1 MKKIEDF
8 YEIDNTK
15 LQQSF
20 ITALKNKD
28 FKEFVNTLDIKDETL
43 MKYTSNL
50 EEASVEYH
58 NCKNCKSLATCKNNM
73 KGYKYTPLKEKD
85 IITFSYEMCPKKE
98 KEEDTL
104 AYQKNLELF
113 DMPKEIKEANFKDI
127 YKDDK
132 NRLPI
137 IKYFKEFIDEYN
149 KKDKPKGLYLNGSF
163 GSGKTYLI
171 AALFNEMAKE
181 DIENDKSAK
190 ERKENMKKA
199 ILLIIFGII
208 VFIVA
213 KKGYKSVI
221 TYFPEFLRSLKSS
234 FNSDYSEKFNY
245 IKKVPLLLLDDI
257 GAENTS
263 AWSRDEV
270 LGPILQ
276 YRMEEH
282 LPTFFTSNL
291 TLQELE
297 KSLSI
302 TTGGVDKV
310 KARRIIERIKQLTV
324 NMELIS
330 KNRRN

>member
-20 ITALKNKD
+20 ITALKDKD
-28 FKEFVNTLDIKDETL
+28 FKAFVNTLDIKDETL

-149 KKDKPKGLYLNGSF
+149 KKDMPKGLYLNGSF

-171 AALFNEMAKE
+171 AALFNEMAKK
-181 DIENDKSAK
+181 DIRSV
-190 ERKENMKKA
+190 
-199 ILLIIFGII
+199 LI
-208 VFIVA
+208 
-213 KKGYKSVI
+213 Y
-221 TYFPEFLRSLKSS
+221 YPEFLRSLKSS

-297 KSLSI
+297 KNLSI